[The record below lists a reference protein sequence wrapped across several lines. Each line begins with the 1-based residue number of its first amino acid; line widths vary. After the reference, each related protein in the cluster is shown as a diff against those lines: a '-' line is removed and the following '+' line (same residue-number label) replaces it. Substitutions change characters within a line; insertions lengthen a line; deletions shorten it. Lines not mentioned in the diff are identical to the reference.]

1 MAATTSS
8 AHVHYGATAE
18 EAPALAGEATP
29 RGRRSAL
36 LVSVALVACAAA
48 ASARHAGRARTR
60 LAASSDDGRGHK
72 VHNNQIDDDKT
83 YVVDDNIYDNG
94 TIPSGCA
101 WRDFKCADGVLQ
113 NAEVFCK
120 HECESGVASFN
131 FCGVYT
137 TGSCGQYQGIGG
149 YTCMC
154 CEEACSAVDYDDAYD
169 TFFKKHDE
177 TKNEKLLGKE
187 EEEEKE
193 KSNPLARPDP
203 KQEGEK
209 N

>member
-1 MAATTSS
+1 
-8 AHVHYGATAE
+8 
-18 EAPALAGEATP
+18 
-29 RGRRSAL
+29 
-36 LVSVALVACAAA
+36 
-48 ASARHAGRARTR
+48 
-60 LAASSDDGRGHK
+60 
-72 VHNNQIDDDKT
+72 
-83 YVVDDNIYDNG
+83 
-94 TIPSGCA
+94 
-101 WRDFKCADGVLQ
+101 
-113 NAEVFCK
+113 
-120 HECESGVASFN
+120 
-131 FCGVYT
+131 
-137 TGSCGQYQGIGG
+137 
-149 YTCMC
+149 MC